1 MGLSQSEELQIAAA
15 AELINQEMA
24 LIVPEKAIY
33 QATYKA
39 ICYWSVLDENFITS
53 AEIAKR
59 TEQARGLA
67 TLPGQISH
75 IHIYLRILQA
85 NGVAIKCEEKQVRGK
100 PKLWA
105 ASSGTSSGQ

>member
-15 AELINQEMA
+15 AELINQGIA
-24 LIVPEKAIY
+24 LIVPAKAIY

-39 ICYWSVLDENFITS
+39 ICYWSVLDQDFIPS

-59 TEQARGLA
+59 TEQARGLKTPHA
-67 TLPGQISH
+67 QISQ
-75 IHIYLRILQA
+75 IHMYLRILQA
-85 NGVAIKCEEKQVRGK
+85 NGVAIKFEEKQERGK